1 MNATLKKTK
10 EDIKKI
16 ERYCFD
22 RPIPSLKDLEQ
33 YLKLN
38 NFEEYDFFAKSYLQA
53 VTQKEWHFY
62 QKKINK
68 SR

>member
-1 MNATLKKTK
+1 MTEALKKTK

-16 ERYCFD
+16 ERYCE
-22 RPIPSLKDLEQ
+22 RPIPSVKELDLFIKSNGLED
-33 YLKLN
+33 YEL
-38 NFEEYDFFAKSYLQA
+38 FANSYLQA